1 MNITSTVKLREEMI
15 EKINGEYNYLYVE
28 KENMTGKIKAETDIF
43 VTYGGDLTDG
53 EAEQFENLKWV
64 HVMSAGIDEIPKEIF
79 DKAIVTNSTGIH
91 KIPMTEFAVGLLL
104 QYYKNFNQLHE
115 AQNKKEWIT
124 YSRSE
129 ELYGKEAHIL
139 GTGSIGSHLAK
150 ALQIFGVRTVGYNTN
165 GRLIEG
171 FDQTHAISELNSQIG
186 SADIMVNI
194 LPSTRETTNFLQTA
208 TFKAMKDEAVF
219 LNIGRGTVMT
229 DEVLI
234 EVLEQKYIAH
244 VLSDVFNEEPL
255 PADSPL
261 YTFDNLT
268 ITPHCS
274 AKTRMYNF
282 RAFDIFTFN
291 LERMNNE
298 SEMKN
303 VIDYNK
309 GY

>member
-1 MNITSTVKLREEMI
+1 MNITSTVKLKEEMTK
-15 EKINGEYNYLYVE
+15 KIDGDYNYMYVE
-28 KENMTGKIKAETDIF
+28 KENMTDEIKATTEIF

-53 EAEQFENLKWV
+53 EAAQFKNLKWV
-64 HVMSAGIDEIPKEIF
+64 HVMSAGIDEIPKDIF
-79 DKAIVTNSTGIH
+79 DRATVTNSTGIH

-104 QYYKNFNQLHE
+104 QYYKNFPALKT
-115 AQNKKEWIT
+115 AQDNHEWIT
-124 YSRSE
+124 YVKSE

-150 ALQIFGVRTVGYNTN
+150 ALQIFGARTTGYNTN
-165 GRLIEG
+165 GRSIEG
-171 FDQTHAISELNSQIG
+171 FDQTYSIKELNDRIQT
-186 SADIMVNI
+186 ADMMINI
-194 LPSTRETTNFLQTA
+194 LPATPGTTNFLQTD

-229 DEVLI
+229 DDVLL

-255 PADSPL
+255 AADSPL
-261 YTFDNLT
+261 YNYENLT

-274 AKTRMYNF
+274 AKTRMYNV
-282 RAFDIFTFN
+282 RAFDIFRYN
-291 LERMNNE
+291 LERMDTP
-298 SEMKN
+298 SAMKN

>member
-15 EKINGEYNYLYVE
+15 EKIDGEYNYLYVE

-104 QYYKNFNQLHE
+104 QYYKNFNQLHK
-115 AQNKKEWIT
+115 AQNNKEWIT

>member
-15 EKINGEYNYLYVE
+15 EKIDGEYNYLYVE

-150 ALQIFGVRTVGYNTN
+150 GLQIFGVRTVGYNTN

>member
-15 EKINGEYNYLYVE
+15 EKIDGEYNYLYVE

-115 AQNKKEWIT
+115 AQNKKEWIS

>member
-15 EKINGEYNYLYVE
+15 EKIDGEYNYLYVE
-28 KENMTGKIKAETDIF
+28 KENMTDKIKADTDIF

-229 DEVLI
+229 DEALI

>member
-15 EKINGEYNYLYVE
+15 EKIDGEYNYLYVE

>member
-15 EKINGEYNYLYVE
+15 EKIDGEYNYLYVE

-261 YTFDNLT
+261 YTYDNLT

>member
-1 MNITSTVKLREEMI
+1 MNITSTVKLKDYMV
-15 EKINGEYNYLYVE
+15 EKLDKEYNYLYVE
-28 KENMTGKIKAETDIF
+28 KENMTDKIKAEADIF

-64 HVMSAGIDEIPKEIF
+64 HVMSAGIDEIPKDIF
-79 DKAIVTNSTGIH
+79 DKALVTNSTGIH
-91 KIPMTEFAVGLLL
+91 KIPMTEYAVGILM
-104 QYYKNFNQLHE
+104 QYYKNFAKLHE
-115 AQNKKEWIT
+115 AQKNNEWIS

-150 ALQIFGVRTVGYNTN
+150 ALQVFGVWTVGYNTD
-165 GRLIEG
+165 GRSIEG
-171 FDQTHAISELNSQIG
+171 FDQTHEISELNAKIG
-186 SADIMVNI
+186 TADIMVNI
-194 LPSTRETTNFLQTA
+194 LPSTPSTTNFLQTE
-208 TFKAMKDEAVF
+208 TFKLMKDEAVF

-229 DEVLI
+229 DKVLM
-234 EVLEQKYIAH
+234 EVLEQKYIAQ

-261 YTFDNLT
+261 YNYDNLT

-274 AKTRMYNF
+274 AKTRMYNV
-282 RAFDIFTFN
+282 RAFDIFMYN
-291 LERMNNE
+291 LENMNDE
-298 SEMKN
+298 SKMQN
-303 VIDYNK
+303 IIDYNK